1 MQRSL
6 AILGHWLHSL
16 AFAAWAGG
24 ILAIGA
30 LVAPSAFH
38 PDPHFVRQ
46 VGPALA
52 RQFAGMVVG
61 ESVRKL
67 NILAYVCAGIMLA
80 ATWAEWR
87 VRGDRARRF
96 LALRAGLTAA
106 ALALAVYLG
115 LRLFPL
121 MVHLQ
126 AMNRMAG
133 FDRLH
138 HLYEAITQ
146 VQFWLL
152 VAGALIT
159 AAIALPQK
167 KRKAPRLETGEA
179 PSEHPNTRTPECL
192 NTGAQRP

>member
-6 AILGHWLHSL
+6 AILGHWLHNL

-38 PDPHFVRQ
+38 PDPQFVRQ
-46 VGPALA
+46 IGPEMA
-52 RQFAGMVVG
+52 RQFAGLVVG

-67 NILAYVCAGIMLA
+67 NTLAFVCAGIMLA

-87 VRGDRARRF
+87 VRGEQARRF
-96 LALRAGLTAA
+96 LFVRAVLTAA
-106 ALALAVYLG
+106 ALALALYLG
-115 LRLFPL
+115 IRLFPT
-121 MVHLQ
+121 MIHLR
-126 AMNRMAG
+126 AADRMAD
-133 FDRLH
+133 FDHLH
-138 HLYEAITQ
+138 HLYEAVTE

-159 AAIALPQK
+159 AYIALP
-167 KRKAPRLETGEA
+167 RKAGVRGQGSGVRATGGLTPD
-179 PSEHPNTRTPECL
+179 PSPLTP
-192 NTGAQRP
+192 GAQRP

>member
-1 MQRSL
+1 MQRFL
-6 AILGHWLHSL
+6 AIFGHWLHNL

-38 PDPHFVRQ
+38 PDPQFVRQ
-46 VGPALA
+46 IGPEMV
-52 RQFAGMVVG
+52 RQFAGLVIG

-67 NILAYVCAGIMLA
+67 NTLAFVCAGIMLA

-87 VRGDRARRF
+87 VRGEQARRF
-96 LALRAGLTAA
+96 LFVRAVLTAA
-106 ALALAVYLG
+106 ALALALYLG
-115 LRLFPL
+115 IRLFPT
-121 MVHLQ
+121 MIHLR
-126 AMNRMAG
+126 AADRMAD

-138 HLYEAITQ
+138 HLYEAVTE

-159 AAIALPQK
+159 AYIALP
-167 KRKAPRLETGEA
+167 RKAGVRGEGSGV
-179 PSEHPNTRTPECL
+179 SEGVLRTS
-192 NTGAQRP
+192 